1 MNAIVSKPYIAE
13 PVALSLGGLM
23 RRVLRRRHAQHGGPH
38 IVIEGHVNGSYSL
51 AAVNRGLARSIDR
64 MHPGLVRVVPVEG
77 AVTTDLS
84 GVPPHERIDEL
95 VRRPRATGVATVVIS
110 QHFPVHVPETPSN
123 AALALF
129 YWEETLVPIETI
141 RCLNRHF
148 RGVLAPS
155 AFVAKVL
162 VDSGLTVPVY
172 QIGQAPPLDDFRK
185 LGATRRERRGEVVS
199 FLHVSSCMAR
209 KGVDILLAAYV
220 RAFRRGD
227 KVRLVIKGF
236 PNPHN
241 DVGARVARIRA
252 SDIEAPEIVVINQDL
267 DRPDLLALYADADV
281 MVLPTRGEGFNLP
294 AAEAMAAGLAVIV
307 TGFGGQMDFCNADTA
322 RLLDFHLAPSQ
333 SHVAGSHGLWAEP
346 AIDDLIAALRDATG
360 NPPSARA
367 RLRRAAGFVTEM
379 TNEAALVDRVMRA
392 ATDCLLPRDP
402 PASAIL
408 IDHDPSRRPWSV
420 VDGLL
425 ALHRQAGHQVA
436 IRLSDSYDL
445 EQLPTGEQMLALAT
459 LARAARVIVPSLGD
473 IARLTRMGI
482 GSNLVLIPN
491 GVTNACGEQ
500 LSGLL
505 RGLTHEARLA
515 AW

>member
-1 MNAIVSKPYIAE
+1 VPATA
-13 PVALSLGGLM
+13 
-23 RRVLRRRHAQHGGPH
+23 GP
-38 IVIEGHVNGSYSL
+38 
-51 AAVNRGLARSIDR
+51 
-64 MHPGLVRVVPVEG
+64 
-77 AVTTDLS
+77 
-84 GVPPHERIDEL
+84 
-95 VRRPRATGVATVVIS
+95 
-110 QHFPVHVPETPSN
+110 
-123 AALALF
+123 ALALF

-172 QIGQAPPLDDFRK
+172 RIGQAPPLADFRQ
-185 LGATRRERRGEVVS
+185 LGTARRERHGEVVS

-227 KVRLVIKGF
+227 RVRLVIKGF

-252 SDIEAPEIVVINQDL
+252 SDAEAPEIVVINQDL
-267 DRPDLLALYADADV
+267 DRQELLALYADAEI

-307 TGFGGQMDFCNADTA
+307 TGFGGQMDFCNADTV

-360 NPPSARA
+360 HPPSARA
-367 RLRRAAGFVTEM
+367 RLRHAANFVAQM
-379 TNEAALVDRVMRA
+379 TDEAALVDRIMRA
-392 ATDCLLPRDP
+392 ASDCLLPRDP

-420 VDGLL
+420 LDGLL
-425 ALHRQAGHQVA
+425 ALHRRAGHQVA
-436 IRLSDSYDL
+436 IRLSGTYDL
-445 EQLPTGEQMLALAT
+445 EQLPPGEQMLALAT

-473 IARLTRMGI
+473 IVRLTRLGI
-482 GSNLVLIPN
+482 TSNLVLIPA
-491 GVTNACGEQ
+491 GANAALGEQ

-505 RGLTHEARLA
+505 RGLGHEARLA
-515 AW
+515 GW